1 MATSARRPYQA
12 DPIALVDV
20 RCMFVSV
27 ERVLDPT
34 LVRRPTIVLS
44 NNDGCA
50 VSRSDEDSPQPHAEQ
65 PPRSVPCCTAQEH
78 ADACYTG
85 DA

>member
-1 MATSARRPYQA
+1 M
-12 DPIALVDV
+12 

-34 LVRRPTIVLS
+34 LGNTPVVVLS

-50 VSRSDEDSPQPHAEQ
+50 VSRSDEAKQLGVAMGQPWFEIRERPHL
-65 PPRSVPCCTAQEH
+65 
-78 ADACYTG
+78 D
-85 DA
+85 